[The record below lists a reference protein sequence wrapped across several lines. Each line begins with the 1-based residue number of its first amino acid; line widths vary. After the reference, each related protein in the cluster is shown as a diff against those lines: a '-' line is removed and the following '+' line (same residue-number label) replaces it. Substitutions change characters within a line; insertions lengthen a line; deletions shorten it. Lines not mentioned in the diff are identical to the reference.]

1 MTWEDLEAIIRERAA
16 ADPAESWTAKLVA
29 SGVPRI
35 ARKTGEEA
43 VETVVAALS
52 EDDAALAG
60 EAADLLYHLTVL
72 LHARGLR
79 VADVMSVLEARQG
92 RSGIAEKAARPNETA
107 RPNKAARA

>member
-1 MTWEDLEAIIRERAA
+1 MTLDDLETIVRERAA

-29 SGVPRI
+29 SGLPRI

-43 VETVVAALS
+43 VETVVAALT

-72 LHARGLR
+72 LHVRGVG
-79 VADVMSVLEARQG
+79 VADVMAVLEARQG
-92 RSGIAEKAARPNETA
+92 RSGLAEKAAR
-107 RPNKAARA
+107 

>member
-1 MTWEDLEAIIRERAA
+1 MTLDDLETIVRERAT

-29 SGVPRI
+29 SGLPRI

-43 VETVVAALS
+43 VETVVAALT

-72 LHARGLR
+72 LHVRGVG
-79 VADVMSVLEARQG
+79 VADVMAVLEARQG
-92 RSGIAEKAARPNETA
+92 RSGLAEKAAR
-107 RPNKAARA
+107 

>member
-1 MTWEDLEAIIRERAA
+1 MTLDDLETIVRDRAA

-29 SGVPRI
+29 SGLPRI

-43 VETVVAALS
+43 VETVVAALT

-72 LHARGLR
+72 LHVRGIG
-79 VADVMSVLEARQG
+79 VADVMAVLEARQG
-92 RSGIAEKAARPNETA
+92 RSGLAEKAAR
-107 RPNKAARA
+107 

>member
-1 MTWEDLEAIIRERAA
+1 MTLDDLETIVRDRAA

-29 SGVPRI
+29 SGLPRI

-43 VETVVAALS
+43 VETVVAALT

-72 LHARGLR
+72 LHVRGVG
-79 VADVMSVLEARQG
+79 VADVMAVLEARQG
-92 RSGIAEKAARPNETA
+92 RSGLAEKAAR
-107 RPNKAARA
+107 

>member
-1 MTWEDLEAIIRERAA
+1 MTLDDLETIVRERAA

-29 SGVPRI
+29 SGLPRI

-43 VETVVAALS
+43 VETVVAALT

-72 LHARGLR
+72 LHVRGIG
-79 VADVMSVLEARQG
+79 VADVMAVLEARQG
-92 RSGIAEKAARPNETA
+92 RSGLAEKAAR
-107 RPNKAARA
+107 